1 MASPVNAL
9 ICALIATAFWSLV
22 GYALGC
28 RFVPRVLAIGAAPVI
43 VWSVHSAA
51 TLPIHLLFGFSPS
64 LVAGIAAVCVLVA
77 GFSLSQPRPAEETK
91 PARTIPVWAF
101 AAAAAI
107 ALVPAATILPKSSG
121 GSVWLADAIFDHAKI
136 AILDAMARL
145 GLPPVNPVIG
155 KAGAAGGLA
164 YYYLWHFSAA
174 EIALV
179 TTRSGWEADVGL
191 TWFTA
196 FASLTLM
203 MALAVWLS
211 KRGIAAIFVAALAA
225 AGSLWVP
232 LSWIFQ
238 VKNFATVLAPPI
250 GMGGWLFQATWAP
263 QHLMAASCVVTAL
276 LLLTRYALR
285 QSLVLL
291 VTIALLVVAGFES
304 SAFVGGIAFAVGGLV
319 AAPIVL
325 GAVRPQSQLG
335 FLGGL
340 AIAALLVVCLF
351 APFVRDQLAAI
362 VARGG
367 AEPIAISPYRVFG
380 GQVPD
385 WLRHVLDVP
394 GYWLII
400 LPIELPATFIAGAIA
415 LAVALRSA
423 MSGGERL
430 VIKVFAC
437 LATGGLVV
445 SWLLA
450 SRFGTNNDLGL
461 RAILL
466 AEVVFI
472 VMTAAGMAGLQGK
485 SGQKSW
491 RAPIMAAA
499 LGGLALGMPDFILTI
514 RDNVVASPQP
524 PDAKVFA
531 ETPELW
537 SAARRYAGPAARV
550 ANNPRFL
557 ADLTPWPINISWALL
572 ADRSSCFAGRE
583 MAIALAPLPSERRA
597 EIDAEFLR
605 VFDGV
610 GTPNDVH
617 DLATKFGC
625 DVVLLVPQD
634 KAWDHDPFAAG
645 PDYRLAETRESRWRI
660 YVREK

>member
-9 ICALIATAFWSLV
+9 VCALIATAFWSLV
-22 GYALGC
+22 GYALC
-28 RFVPRVLAIGAAPVI
+28 RRLLPRVLAIGAAPMI
-43 VWSVHSAA
+43 GWSVHSAA
-51 TLPIHLLFGFSPS
+51 TLPIYLLFGFSPI

-77 GFSLSQPRPAEETK
+77 SFSLSQPRPAEETERTLSI
-91 PARTIPVWAF
+91 PAWAL
-101 AAAAAI
+101 AAAALV
-107 ALVPAATILPKSSG
+107 ALLPAATILPKSSG
-121 GSVWLADAIFDHAKI
+121 GAVWLADATFDHAKV
-136 AILDAMARL
+136 AIIDAMARL

-155 KAGAAGGLA
+155 EAGPWSGLA

-203 MALAVWLS
+203 MGLAVWLS
-211 KRGIAAIFVAALAA
+211 KRGIAAIFVVALAT

-238 VKNFATVLAPPI
+238 VKSFAPVLAPPI

-285 QSLVLL
+285 QAPALV

-304 SAFVGGIAFAVGGLV
+304 STFAGGIAFAVGGLV
-319 AAPIVL
+319 ASPML
-325 GAVRPQSQLG
+325 LSAVHPQRRLG

-340 AIAALLVVCLF
+340 AIAALLVVCLIT
-351 APFVRDQLAAI
+351 PFVRDQLAAI
-362 VARGG
+362 AARGG
-367 AEPIAISPYRVFG
+367 ARPIAISPYRVFG
-380 GQVPD
+380 GQFPD
-385 WLRHVLDVP
+385 WLCHILDVP

-400 LPIELPATFIAGAIA
+400 LPIELPATFIAGIIA
-415 LAVALRSA
+415 FAAALRSV
-423 MSGGERL
+423 MPGGERL

-437 LATGGLVV
+437 LAAAGLVV

-450 SRFGTNNDLGL
+450 STLGTNNDLGL

-466 AEVVFI
+466 AEVVLII
-472 VMTAAGMAGLQGK
+472 VTAAGMAGLQSK
-485 SGQKSW
+485 PGQSW
-491 RAPIMAAA
+491 RAPIMATA
-499 LGGLALGMPDFILTI
+499 LGGLALGVPDFILTI
-514 RDNVVASPQP
+514 RDNVVASAQP

-531 ETPELW
+531 ETPDLW

-557 ADLTPWPINISWALL
+557 ADLTPWPVNISWALL

-583 MAIALAPLPSERRA
+583 MAIALAPLPPERRA

-605 VFDGV
+605 VFDGD
-610 GTPNDVH
+610 GTSNDVH

-634 KAWDHDPFAAG
+634 KAWEHDPFAGG
-645 PDYRLAETRESRWRI
+645 PDYRLAETREGRWRV

>member
-9 ICALIATAFWSLV
+9 VCALIATAFWSLV
-22 GYALGC
+22 GYALC
-28 RFVPRVLAIGAAPVI
+28 SRLFPRVITIGAAPVI
-43 VWSVHSAA
+43 GWSVHSAA
-51 TLPIHLLFGFSPS
+51 TLPIYLLFGFSPI

-77 GFSLSQPRPAEETK
+77 GFSLSQPRPTEETERALFI
-91 PARTIPVWAF
+91 PAWAF
-101 AAAAAI
+101 AAAAFV
-107 ALVPAATILPKSSG
+107 ALLPAATILPKSSG
-121 GSVWLADAIFDHAKI
+121 GAVWLADATFDHAKV
-136 AILDAMARL
+136 AIIDAMARL
-145 GLPPVNPVIG
+145 GLPPINPVIG
-155 KAGAAGGLA
+155 EAGAWSGLA

-203 MALAVWLS
+203 MGLAVWLS
-211 KRGIAAIFVAALAA
+211 KRSIAAIFVVALATA
-225 AGSLWVP
+225 SSLWLP
-232 LSWIFQ
+232 LAWIFQ
-238 VKNFATVLAPPI
+238 VKSFAPVLAPPI
-250 GMGGWLFQATWAP
+250 GMGGWLFQAPWAP

-285 QSLVLL
+285 QSLALV

-304 SAFVGGIAFAVGGLV
+304 SAFVGGFAFAVAGLI
-319 AAPIVL
+319 AAPIL
-325 GAVRPQSQLG
+325 LSAVRPQRRLR

-340 AIAALLVVCLF
+340 AIAALLVVCSIT
-351 APFVRDQLAAI
+351 PFLRDQLAAI
-362 VARGG
+362 AARGG
-367 AEPIAISPYRVFG
+367 ARPIAISPYRVFG
-380 GQVPD
+380 DHFPG

-394 GYWLII
+394 GYWLLI
-400 LPIELPATFIAGAIA
+400 LPIELPATFIAGVIA
-415 LAVALRSA
+415 FAAAPRSV
-423 MSGGERL
+423 MPGGERL

-437 LATGGLVV
+437 LAAAGLVV

-450 SRFGTNNDLGL
+450 STLGTNNDLGL

-466 AEVVFI
+466 AEI
-472 VMTAAGMAGLQGK
+472 VLIIMTAAGMVGLPRK
-485 SGQKSW
+485 SGQRPW
-491 RAPIMAAA
+491 RALIMAAA
-499 LGGLALGMPDFILTI
+499 LGGLALGVPDFILTI

-531 ETPELW
+531 ETPDLW

-557 ADLTPWPINISWALL
+557 ADLTPWPVNISWALL

-583 MAIALAPLPSERRA
+583 MAIALAPLPPEHRA

-605 VFDGV
+605 VFDGD

-625 DVVLLVPQD
+625 DVVVLVPQD

-645 PDYRLAETRESRWRI
+645 PDYRLAETREGRWRI